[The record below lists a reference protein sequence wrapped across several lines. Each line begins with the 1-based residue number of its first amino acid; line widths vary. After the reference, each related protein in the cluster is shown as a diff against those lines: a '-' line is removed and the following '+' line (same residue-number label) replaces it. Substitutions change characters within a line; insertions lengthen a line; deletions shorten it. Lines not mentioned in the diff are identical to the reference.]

1 MGGGTFAHDGAY
13 IRERDKSMKI
23 KFKNAGVAIGCAGC
37 VCRTRIKKNF
47 EARCPASKVMNFF
60 LNGVEEAEFEIRE
73 DE

>member
-1 MGGGTFAHDGAY
+1 
-13 IRERDKSMKI
+13 MKI